1 MLKVKLFLGKIINKK
16 AMKLFNEIIGSD
28 DETIYK
34 VVGKLYRLR
43 TFTDIFK
50 LDKTVIDTY
59 IMMAVE
65 YTELNKNH

>member
-65 YTELNKNH
+65 YTELNKKS